1 MTRSQKCPAETVLP
15 ARHEA
20 GEPEVLA
27 HVQDCPRCRALLAQH
42 RAFLEGEAGVA
53 PAAAPTASQLAEADA
68 TLAAALEREM
78 SGGRAPQA
86 APVSAPRVAA
96 AEPRASWWQALF
108 APALR
113 PTWGFAA
120 VLIVAGGVYLGVRP
134 GVERAEVRG
143 DSPQAAAVTT
153 LVPVAG
159 DGVVTLAWEPV
170 AGADGYDVVLLATD
184 LSELGAPVHVTEPR
198 LELRRDALP
207 AGVTSGSKVLWQVTA
222 RIGERELSHSV
233 AAECVA
239 P

>member
-1 MTRSQKCPAETVLP
+1 MTRSQGCPAESALP
-15 ARHEA
+15 ARFDA

-27 HVQDCPRCRALLAQH
+27 HVQGCPRCRALIAQH
-42 RAFLEGEAGVA
+42 RAFLENEANPA
-53 PAAAPTASQLAEADA
+53 PTPAQLAAADA
-68 TLAAALEREM
+68 ALAAALEREM
-78 SGGRAPQA
+78 SGGRAPQQVTA
-86 APVSAPRVAA
+86 SPRSLADP
-96 AEPRASWWQALF
+96 PRASWWQALF

-113 PTWGFAA
+113 PAWGFAA
-120 VLIVAGGVYLGVRP
+120 VLVVAGGLYATLRP
-134 GVERAEVRG
+134 VERAEVRG
-143 DSPQAAAVTT
+143 DATQAEVVTT
-153 LVPVAG
+153 LAPVAG

-184 LSELGAPVHVTEPR
+184 LSELGAPLHVREPR

-207 AGVTSGSKVLWQVTA
+207 AGVTSGAKLLWQVTA